1 MLCLA
6 KISSCNAKN
15 GCHNVKRQLRPMLR
29 SDLDTVLVVERA
41 AYPIPW
47 TRTNFEDCIRAKNDC
62 CVFYSDTCVLGH
74 SVVSYVL
81 DEAHLLNICI
91 DPKYSGRGHGRYY
104 LRQLIERA
112 NQHKARMFFL
122 EVRASNYAAIAL
134 YHSEGFNEVGVRKGY
149 YPAQNGREDAILMTM
164 DLRCDVFI

>member
-1 MLCLA
+1 MGLTDSLN
-6 KISSCNAKN
+6 I
-15 GCHNVKRQLRPMLR
+15 RPMLR
-29 SDLDTVLVVERA
+29 SDLDTVLEVERA

-47 TRTNFEDCIRAKNDC
+47 SKANFEDCLRAKNDC
-62 CVFYSDTCVLGH
+62 CLLFSEEQVLGH
-74 SVVSYVL
+74 AVMSYVL

-104 LRQLIERA
+104 LRLLVERA
-112 NQHKARMFFL
+112 IARGSSMFFL
-122 EVRASNYAAIAL
+122 EVRASNQRAMAL